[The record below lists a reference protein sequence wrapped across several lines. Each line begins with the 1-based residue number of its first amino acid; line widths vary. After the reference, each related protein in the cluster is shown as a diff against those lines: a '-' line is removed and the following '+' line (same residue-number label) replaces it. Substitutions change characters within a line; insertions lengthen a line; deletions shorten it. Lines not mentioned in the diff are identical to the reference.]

1 MNKQIKAIVF
11 GLSALLFLGGSVNF
25 VVAGN
30 LKENN
35 AENLTGKI
43 EIAEPKADG
52 SFFVSPD
59 YATDFVFTGVG
70 VEWEGDVAR
79 DDVNFY
85 LKILDGEKWSE
96 WIELS
101 TDEQDAPDFFSKNIT
116 DVAFVRGHGLKLK
129 MEFVDLNKK
138 IDKATIHYF
147 SGEPKE
153 KMQMSL
159 LGDGTNV
166 IARANWINGEL
177 DELKRISVW
186 PNAYGDVKKI
196 IIHHTGSVLKDLTN
210 DGIIGQADYDLAVQG
225 VYNWHAKSLS
235 WGDVGYNFLIDPL
248 GRVFEGKAGGDGIVG
263 GHAIRSSTCNK
274 YRAGAEVETGFN
286 RGTIGISLLG
296 DSDKDILT
304 PAARIALVN
313 LIASKSLEFGLEPA
327 GKSFFVDKEYPNIVG
342 HLDVDCT
349 NCPGSSIYGALD
361 SVRAEAQ
368 KKFEE
373 LGGLSVSIPKASF
386 VGQSDKTVII
396 KTGETKTAWVEFKN
410 EGKTAWH
417 NYTENKI
424 YLAPA
429 SVKLGLAAID
439 SFNFALAGDPAA
451 LLASGYNLDK
461 PNILPGETG
470 RFTLTLNSPEE
481 KIVDIKKLVLAWG
494 DRAWFPGTDFEIT
507 VASTKVD
514 YGAVFDSIVKPNII
528 FENFNYQLIL
538 KYKNIGAKVWAK
550 NEISFGAY
558 NSDYKTSS
566 FKDKTWTRNTS
577 GVHPEEEIINPGEY
591 ATFNLP
597 IKTGK
602 IGIYDQVFYLIREI
616 TVPGTEIVLAEE
628 KVVGSDL
635 AESFLVESGSQA
647 ELVSSNFP
655 EKAKPGSRPSVTIKF
670 KNTGITT
677 WKGGSSTVLKI
688 LDKEGKK
695 SKFYDYGDW
704 VTKDVAAWLVEK
716 SVKPGETGTFKMYL
730 RAPKTIGD
738 YEQQIILEQKNQK
751 IYIGRQGSLNV
762 LTKVAK

>member
-147 SGEPKE
+147 SGEPK
-153 KMQMSL
+153 
-159 LGDGTNV
+159 
-166 IARANWINGEL
+166 
-177 DELKRISVW
+177 
-186 PNAYGDVKKI
+186 KI

-248 GRVFEGKAGGDGIVG
+248 GRVFEGKAGGDGIVC

-349 NCPGSSIYGALD
+349 NCPGSSIYRALD
-361 SVRAEAQ
+361 SVRLEAQ

-373 LGGLSVSIPKASF
+373 LGGLSASIPKASF
-386 VGQSDKTVII
+386 VGQSEKTVII

-417 NYTENKI
+417 NYTENKV
-424 YLAPA
+424 YLAPTTIK
-429 SVKLGLAAID
+429 SRLAAID
-439 SFNFALAGDPAA
+439 FFKFALTADPAT
-451 LLASGYNLDK
+451 LFVSEYSLDK
-461 PNILPGETG
+461 ANVLPGEIG

-481 KIVDIKKLVLAWG
+481 KVVDIKKLVLAWG
-494 DRAWFPGTDFEIT
+494 DRAWFPGTDLEIT
-507 VASTKVD
+507 LASTKLD
-514 YGAVFDSIVKPNII
+514 YGATFDSIVKPNII
-528 FENFNYQLIL
+528 FENFGHKLIL
-538 KYKNIGAKVWAK
+538 KYKNVGAKAWAK
-550 NEISFGAY
+550 NEISLGVY

-566 FKDKTWTRNTS
+566 FKDKTWVKDTS
-577 GVHPEEEIINPGEY
+577 GVYPEEEIINPGEY

-597 IKTGK
+597 IKAGK
-602 IGIYDQVFYLIREI
+602 IGIYDQVFYLIRKI
-616 TVPGTEIVLAEE
+616 TIPGTEIVLAEE

-635 AESFLVESGSQA
+635 TESFLVESANQA

-655 EKAKPGSRPSVTIKF
+655 EKAKPESRPSVIIKF
-670 KNTGITT
+670 KNIGLTT
-677 WKGGSSTVLKI
+677 WKGGSSTILKI

-730 RAPKTIGD
+730 RAPKTVGD

>member
-11 GLSALLFLGGSVNF
+11 GLSAILFWGGSVGL
-25 VVAGN
+25 VAAGN
-30 LKENN
+30 SEKNN
-35 AENLTGKI
+35 TENLTGKI
-43 EIAEPKADG
+43 EIMEPKADG

-59 YATDFVFTGVG
+59 YNTDFNFNGAG
-70 VEWEGDVAR
+70 IEWEGNVSKDEA
-79 DDVNFY
+79 NFY
-85 LKILDGEKWSE
+85 LKVLDKGKWGEWLKLE
-96 WIELS
+96 
-101 TDEQDAPDFFSKNIT
+101 TGEQDAPDFYTKNIT
-116 DVAFVRGHGLKLK
+116 DLVFARGEAIKLK
-129 MEFVDLNKK
+129 IEFLTPNKK
-138 IDKATIHYF
+138 INKATIHYF
-147 SGEPKE
+147 FAEPKE
-153 KMQMSL
+153 RMQTAL
-159 LGDGTNV
+159 IGDGATI

-186 PNAYGDVKKI
+186 PNSYGDVKKI
-196 IIHHTGSVLKDLTN
+196 IIHHTGSVLKDLTG
-210 DGIIGQADYDLAVQG
+210 DGVIGQADYDLATQG
-225 VYNWHAKSLS
+225 VYNWHAKSLG

-304 PAARIALVN
+304 PAAKTALVN

-361 SVRAEAQ
+361 SVRLEAQ

-373 LGGLSVSIPKASF
+373 LGGLSASIPKASF
-386 VGQSDKTVII
+386 VGQSEKTVII

-417 NYTENKI
+417 NYTENKV
-424 YLAPA
+424 YLAPTTIK
-429 SVKLGLAAID
+429 SRLAAID
-439 SFNFALAGDPAA
+439 FFKFALTADPAT
-451 LLASGYNLDK
+451 LFVSEYSLDK
-461 PNILPGETG
+461 ANVLPGEIG

-481 KIVDIKKLVLAWG
+481 KVVDIKKLVLAWG
-494 DRAWFPGTDFEIT
+494 DRAWFPGTDLEIT
-507 VASTKVD
+507 LASTKLD
-514 YGAVFDSIVKPNII
+514 YGATFDSIVKPNII
-528 FENFNYQLIL
+528 FENFGHKLIL
-538 KYKNIGAKVWAK
+538 KYKNVGAKAWAK
-550 NEISFGAY
+550 NEISLGVY

-566 FKDKTWTRNTS
+566 FKDKTWVKDTS
-577 GVHPEEEIINPGEY
+577 GVYPEEEIINPGEY

-597 IKTGK
+597 IKAGK
-602 IGIYDQVFYLIREI
+602 IGIYDQVFYLIRKI
-616 TVPGTEIVLAEE
+616 TIPGTEIVLAEE

-635 AESFLVESGSQA
+635 TESFLVESSNQA

-655 EKAKPGSRPSVTIKF
+655 EKAKPESRPSVIIKF
-670 KNTGITT
+670 KNIGLTT
-677 WKGGSSTVLKI
+677 WKGGSSTILKI

-730 RAPKTIGD
+730 RAPKTVGD

-751 IYIGRQGSLNV
+751 IYIGRQSSLNV
-762 LTKVAK
+762 VIKVAK